1 MRKKGPTPNSHGGNM
16 KQNKILKIL
25 SYIIL
30 SISIATM
37 ILSAISFGFKNSTR
51 YDKDTYFSSEI
62 FAYDYITT
70 IINIASKLIYSNS
83 NYPSVKDGDIQIY
96 YLKNYY
102 SENGYIVNE
111 YFNSSEVAEIN
122 FLVIYNNKAI
132 TNVNSNS
139 IEDIKHV
146 IETSADNANATD
158 NASIKKANI
167 LNGKIQADSDVLE
180 KYGTKYLSNF
190 MITYYTTDTEK
201 TDTILSDGRYIEY
214 VTPTAKDF
222 EVYTSYTE
230 ELSQNEER
238 QLASK
243 FLDAIE
249 PISQNAYII
258 LPISSAVTILLII
271 YLLITIGHKD
281 DEKTIELNDFDKI
294 PLEIILI
301 VAVFLIVLPFIILSQ
316 YDRINNAMLSLGITA
331 YIDVYIVSAVV
342 LHTMIKRIK
351 SKTFLKSSIIGQ
363 VLIWWIKIFKKIL
376 NKIQKVWNTIT
387 YSASVTSK
395 VIIGTGIIAFIWLV
409 IIAMFSDNKMLPLII
424 IALICFML
432 YKIIKIIKEYSQI
445 ENKLKDVYNGNNQTE
460 LKEEDFSMVFKSS
473 VKYLNNISN
482 GLENAV
488 QERMKSERMKA
499 ELITNVSHDIKTPLT
514 SIINYVDLL
523 KKEDIANEKANEYIN
538 ILDNKSQRL
547 KKLTEDLIEASKV
560 STGNVSLNL
569 EKINIV
575 ELIKQAIGEFE
586 DKFQN
591 KNLQIIV
598 NCNENEININADSRY
613 MYRIVENLF
622 SNIYKYALENSRV
635 YIDIS
640 IVDGTNVV
648 IEMKNISKDKLNISA
663 DELMQRFVRGDRSR
677 NTEGSGLGISIA
689 QNLTELQNGTF
700 ELKLDG
706 DLFKVKLTFNII

>member
-1 MRKKGPTPNSHGGNM
+1 M

-51 YDKDTYFSSEI
+51 YDKDTYFSSET
-62 FAYDYITT
+62 FAYDYVTT

-111 YFNSSEVAEIN
+111 YFNSSEIAEIN
-122 FLVIYNNKAI
+122 FLLIYNNKAI
-132 TNVNSNS
+132 TNVDSNS

-146 IETSADNANATD
+146 IETSADNTNATD

-167 LNGKIQADSDVLE
+167 LNGEIQSDSDILK

-190 MITYYTTDTEK
+190 MITYYTTDTER

-230 ELSQNEER
+230 ELSQSEER
-238 QLASK
+238 QLATE
-243 FLDAIE
+243 FLNAIE

-271 YLLITIGHKD
+271 YLLITIGHKN
-281 DEKTIELNDFDKI
+281 DEKAIELNDFDKI
-294 PLEIILI
+294 PLEIIL
-301 VAVFLIVLPFIILSQ
+301 VVSAFLIVLPFIILSQ
-316 YDRINNAMLSLGITA
+316 YDRMDNAILSLGITA

-351 SKTFLKSSIIGQ
+351 AKTFLRSSIIGQ
-363 VLIWWIKIFKKIL
+363 VLIWCGKIFKNLL

-409 IIAMFSDNKMLPLII
+409 IIAMFPDNKMLPLII
-424 IALICFML
+424 IALICFIL

-460 LKEEDFSMVFKSS
+460 LKEEEFSMVFKSS

>member
-51 YDKDTYFSSEI
+51 YDKDTYFSSET
-62 FAYDYITT
+62 FAYDYVTT

-122 FLVIYNNKAI
+122 FLLIYNNKAI
-132 TNVNSNS
+132 TNVDSNS
-139 IEDIKHV
+139 IEDIKNV
-146 IETSADNANATD
+146 IETSADNSTNN

-167 LNGKIQADSDVLE
+167 LNGEIQSDSDILK

-271 YLLITIGHKD
+271 YLLITIGHKN

-294 PLEIILI
+294 PLEIILV
-301 VAVFLIVLPFIILSQ
+301 VAVFLVILPFIILSQ
-316 YDRINNAMLSLGITA
+316 YDRINNAILSLGITA

-363 VLIWWIKIFKKIL
+363 VLIFLVKIFKKL
-376 NKIQKVWNTIT
+376 LSKLKKVWNTIT

-395 VIIGTGIIAFIWLV
+395 VIIGTGIITFIWLV
-409 IIAMFSDNKMLPLII
+409 IISMFSDNKMLPLII
-424 IALICFML
+424 VALVCFIV
-432 YKIIKIIKEYSQI
+432 YKIIKILKEYSQI

-460 LKEEDFSMVFKSS
+460 LKEDDFSMVFKSS

-488 QERMKSERMKA
+488 QERMKSEKMKA

-598 NCNENEININADSRY
+598 NCQENEININADSRY
-613 MYRIVENLF
+613 MYRVVENLF

-640 IVDGTNVV
+640 IVDNTNVV

-706 DLFKVKLTFNII
+706 DLFKVKLTFYII